1 VVFFHFHKPHQRLL
15 MAKEDGEAPGESKG
29 CCAGT
34 NQPTK
39 VR

>member
-1 VVFFHFHKPHQRLL
+1 MECLL
-15 MAKEDGEAPGESKG
+15 MAKEDGEVPGESKG